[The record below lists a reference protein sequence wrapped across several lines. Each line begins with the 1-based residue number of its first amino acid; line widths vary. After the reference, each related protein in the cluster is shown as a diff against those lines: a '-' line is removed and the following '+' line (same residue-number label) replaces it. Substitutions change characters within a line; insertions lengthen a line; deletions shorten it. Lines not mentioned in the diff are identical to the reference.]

1 MGDTLSVCVTD
12 SAEPVPIQKQEVE
25 KVEIYLTNFPFSSH
39 SFFLLLVSCRGSK
52 WCNSS

>member
-25 KVEIYLTNFPFSSH
+25 KVFEIHYSNFV
-39 SFFLLLVSCRGSK
+39 SFLILFFC
-52 WCNSS
+52 